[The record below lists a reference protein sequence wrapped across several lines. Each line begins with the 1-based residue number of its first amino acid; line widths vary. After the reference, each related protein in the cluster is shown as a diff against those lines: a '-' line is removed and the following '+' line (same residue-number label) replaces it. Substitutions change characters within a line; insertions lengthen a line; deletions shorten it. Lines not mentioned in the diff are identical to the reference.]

1 MKNRLNLALTPTV
14 ILTTLLMASCGG
26 SSSTTSPVDTIPSLT
41 AEQELGKKLFFD
53 VSLSSEG
60 NQSCA
65 DCHSPSSGFADPVAS
80 QANPVSEGSVSGE
93 FGNRNAP
100 TSSYAAFIP
109 NFSKTN
115 SLTIGGTTSNYQ
127 GGQFLD
133 GRALDLIEQAKG
145 PFLNP
150 VEMNNFDAAE
160 VVTKVSDA
168 SYANDL
174 KSVYGDNAFDNTDEA
189 YTHIA
194 TAIASFEESHE
205 MNPFTSKF
213 DAWRAGR
220 YIFTASEDRGLQ
232 LFMFNAKCANCHTL
246 ARPPRRTD
254 KANTIFSD
262 FNYFNIGVPA
272 NPSNPS
278 SNIDVGLAANP
289 NIDPADVATS
299 AGKFRT
305 PTLRNI
311 ELTAP
316 YMHNGVYQT
325 LEEVIRHYDI
335 SVADYIRDPSQSLFF
350 TPEVPENI
358 AVELRTTL
366 ALDNDNSDGITDYED
381 LVNFMKTLTDGYM

>member
-1 MKNRLNLALTPTV
+1 MKNRFNPALVPAI
-14 ILTTLLMASCGG
+14 ILTTLLMTGCG
-26 SSSTTSPVDTIPSLT
+26 SSSDNSPAADTGSSLT
-41 AEQELGKKLFFD
+41 AEQQLGKKLFFD

-65 DCHSPSSGFADPVAS
+65 DCHSPTSGFADPVAS
-80 QANPVSEGSVSGE
+80 QAAPVSEGSVAGK

-109 NFSKTN
+109 DFSMTN
-115 SLTIGGTTSNYQ
+115 SVTIDGTTSNYQ

-133 GRALDLIEQAKG
+133 GRAVDLVEQAKG

-150 VEMNNFDAAE
+150 VEMNNPNAEE
-160 VVTKVSDA
+160 VVTKVSAA
-168 SYANDL
+168 SYANDFTA
-174 KSVYGDNAFDNTDEA
+174 VYGANAFDNTNEA
-189 YTHIA
+189 YTNIA

-213 DAWRAGR
+213 DAWRVGK
-220 YIFTASEDRGLQ
+220 YILTASENRGLE
-232 LFMFNAKCANCHTL
+232 LFMSGAKCANCHTIS
-246 ARPPRRTD
+246 RPPRFAAD
-254 KANTIFSD
+254 SGTIFSD
-262 FNYFNIGVPA
+262 FNYFNIGVPV
-272 NPSNPS
+272 NPDNPS
-278 SNIDVGLAANP
+278 SGIDVGLAANS

-299 AGKFRT
+299 KGKFRT

-335 SVADYIRDPSQSLFF
+335 VADYIREPSQSLFF
-350 TPEVPENI
+350 TPEVEENI
-358 AVELRTTL
+358 AEELKTTL
-366 ALDNDNSDGITDYED
+366 RLDNDNSDGITDYED